1 MRRFVAAWLLA
12 ASTLA
17 AAGPAP
23 KADHHQH
30 LLSPAAASWLNRV
43 APPATALPDDA
54 NALLA
59 KRVAAWNDGAALAKL
74 YLDDALL
81 LDLDTP
87 AWLRGPEAIAAYASK
102 RFRAPY
108 QMLPSAIVRRG
119 DAWLVAGF
127 YARDEGEGLNR
138 FGRFHLELR
147 EAQAGNWRIALE
159 SPAWPG
165 PPFDSA
171 IDAKQLIEMLD
182 EARIDKAAVLSVAYW
197 FEEAG
202 ANADAAT
209 TLARVRAE
217 NDWTATQAERYPARL
232 FAFCSFSPL
241 AEHALGEL
249 ARCADSGR
257 FTGIKLHFGSSGVD
271 LGNDE
276 HLAKVRAVLAAAN
289 ARKLPLV
296 IHARGSGD
304 YGAAHARNLVKL
316 VREVAPDVPVQIAH
330 LWGGSAIALDALE
343 VYADA
348 VEKDHV
354 RNLWFDVTDA
364 GLAAR
369 EGDKAEALVAQMR
382 RIGLDRILYGSDAP
396 IEGHPGPKDS
406 WEAFAK
412 MPLTSRELATIAGN
426 VAPWLQRRH

>member
-1 MRRFVAAWLLA
+1 MIRCAAALLLA
-12 ASTLA
+12 TSAFA
-17 AAGPAP
+17 APPAP
-23 KADHHQH
+23 RADHHQH

-43 APPATALPDDA
+43 EPPVAPLPDGA
-54 NALLA
+54 SALLA
-59 KRVAAWNDGAALAKL
+59 KRAAAWNDGDALAKL

-87 AWLRGPEAIAAYASK
+87 AWLRGPEPIAAYASK

-108 QMLPSAIVRRG
+108 QMLPSAVVRRG

-147 EAQAGNWRIALE
+147 EAQPGDWRIALE
-159 SPAWPG
+159 SPAWPR

-171 IDAKQLIEMLD
+171 IDAKGLIEKLD
-182 EARIDKAAVLSVAYW
+182 AARIDKAAVLSVAYW
-197 FEEAG
+197 FEEG
-202 ANADAAT
+202 TVDEAA

-217 NDWTATQAERYPARL
+217 NDWTAEQAERYPERL

-241 AEHALGEL
+241 AAHALDEL
-249 ARCADSGR
+249 KRCADSGR
-257 FTGIKLHFGSSGVD
+257 FTGIKLHMDSSGVD
-271 LGNDE
+271 LGNDG
-276 HLAKVRAVLAAAN
+276 HLEKLRAVFAAAN

-296 IHARGSGD
+296 VHARGRGD
-304 YGAAHARNLVKL
+304 YGAAHARNFVKL
-316 VREVAPDVPVQIAH
+316 VREAAPDVPVQVAH

-364 GLAAR
+364 GLATRDA
-369 EGDKAEALVAQMR
+369 GTNEALVAQMR
-382 RIGLDRILYGSDAP
+382 RIGFDRILYGSDAP

-406 WEAFAK
+406 WAAFTA
-412 MPLTSRELATIAGN
+412 MPLTPGELAKIAGN
-426 VAPWLQRRH
+426 VAPWLQ

>member
-1 MRRFVAAWLLA
+1 MIRFAAALLFATSALA
-12 ASTLA
+12 AT
-17 AAGPAP
+17 PTP
-23 KADHHQH
+23 RADHHQH

-43 APPATALPDDA
+43 APPSTPLPDGA
-54 NALLA
+54 ATLLA
-59 KRVAAWNDGAALAKL
+59 RRAAAWNDGDALAKL
-74 YLDDALL
+74 YFEDALL

-87 AWLRGPEAIAAYASK
+87 AWLRGPDAIAGYASK

-108 QMLPSAIVRRG
+108 QLLPSAVVRRG

-147 EAQAGNWRIALE
+147 EAKPGDWRIALE

-171 IDAKQLIEMLD
+171 IDATRLVEMLD

-197 FEEAG
+197 FEEG
-202 ANADAAT
+202 HADEAA

-217 NDWTATQAERYPARL
+217 NDWTAAQAERYPARL

-241 AEHALGEL
+241 AAHALDEL
-249 ARCADSGR
+249 KRCADSGR
-257 FTGIKLHFGSSGVD
+257 FTGIKLHMASSDVD
-271 LGNDE
+271 LGDAA
-276 HLAKVRAVLAAAN
+276 HLAKLRAVFAAAN

-296 IHARGSGD
+296 IHARGRGD
-304 YGAAHARNLVKL
+304 YGAAHARNFVKL
-316 VREVAPDVPVQIAH
+316 VRESAPDVPVQIAH

-348 VEKDHV
+348 VAKDHV

-369 EGDKAEALVAQMR
+369 DAETNEALVAQMR
-382 RIGLDRILYGSDAP
+382 RIGFDRILYGSDAP
-396 IEGHPGPKDS
+396 IEGHSGPKDS
-406 WEAFAK
+406 WAAFTE
-412 MPLTSRELATIAGN
+412 MPLTPGELAKIAGN
-426 VAPWLQRRH
+426 VAPWLK